1 MVISFTATAS
11 QLDRIELVFGSL
23 PHLRIWALLPS
34 YPDDSLAVS
43 CDLPESSSSIIS
55 MLTL

>member
-23 PHLRIWALLPS
+23 PNLHIWALLPAQ
-34 YPDDSLAVS
+34 PDDSLAVT
-43 CDLPESSSSIIS
+43 CDLPEFSSTIIDL
-55 MLTL
+55 LTI

>member
-23 PHLRIWALLPS
+23 PHLRIWALLPA
-34 YPDDSLAVS
+34 YPDDSLAVT
-43 CDLPESSSSIIS
+43 CDLPESTRSIIQL
-55 MLTL
+55 LTL